1 MNSSFSSAYFQSTTG
16 RNVLLLFNKCIH
28 NLPLGLILEASMP
41 PNFLMICLILDSN
54 PTLLYVL
61 IALCAY
67 LNQVTFHVS
76 ICSILLFSQ
85 PEYQFFEGNDPESVK
100 VKVTQLCLTGCDPMD
115 YTVHWHLQAR
125 ILEWVAFPFS
135 RGSSQPRDWT
145 QVSRIADG
153 FFTSWATRETHDGPD
168 LSLYPPPCR
177 PFGN

>member
-28 NLPLGLILEASMP
+28 NLPLGLILEASMH

-76 ICSILLFSQ
+76 ICSILFSQ
-85 PEYQFFEGNDPESVK
+85 PEYQFFEANDPESVK
-100 VKVTQLCLTGCDPMD
+100 VKVTQLCPTGCDPMD

-145 QVSRIADG
+145 QVSRIAGG